1 MRIQLE
7 LRILSVSARC
17 AALVGLFAM
26 RILPKQLKSIEE
38 NSFGKTQAMECA
50 PQGATIKE
58 ESHGQIRKEGWQK
71 S

>member
-1 MRIQLE
+1 MRFNWSH
-7 LRILSVSARC
+7 RFFG
-17 AALVGLFAM
+17 VGKM
-26 RILPKQLKSIEE
+26 RGVGWAICYENLPKQLKPIEE
-38 NSFGKTQAMECA
+38 NSFGKTHAMECA